1 MTIINDVRNE
11 TGFTVTMEMTRNEM
25 YTVEDVLRKHDCYKA
40 SNISGYFTACD
51 YYATFEIKNVN
62 YAAMKELKQMED

>member
-11 TGFTVTMEMTRNEM
+11 SGFTVTMEITRNEM
-25 YTVEDVLRKHDCYKA
+25 CTVEDVLRKHDCYRA
-40 SNISGYFTACD
+40 SNISGYFAACD

-62 YAAMKELKQMED
+62 YAAMKELKTMAD

>member
-1 MTIINDVRNE
+1 MTIINDIRNNSS
-11 TGFTVTMEMTRNEM
+11 FTVTMEMTRNEM

-51 YYATFEIKNVN
+51 YYTTFEIKNVN
-62 YAAMKELKQMED
+62 YAAMKELKTMAD

>member
-1 MTIINDVRNE
+1 MTIINDIRNNSS
-11 TGFTVTMEMTRNEM
+11 FTVTMEITRNEM
-25 YTVEDVLRKHDCYKA
+25 YIVEGVLRKHDCYKA

-62 YAAMKELKQMED
+62 YEAMKEFKQMED

>member
-1 MTIINDVRNE
+1 MTIINDIRNNSS
-11 TGFTVTMEMTRNEM
+11 FTVTMETTRNEM
-25 YTVEDVLRKHDCYKA
+25 HTVEDVLRKHDCYKA

-62 YAAMKELKQMED
+62 YAAMKELKTIAD